1 MLFSKF
7 IKQKKAPIYG
17 FFIMGIIKAHHM
29 LAAVLS
35 LVLSFDIIGHDYI
48 IYVLQLDQ
56 GYEFRSSINN
66 LAEFSQVNYFFHVQT
81 FCIFYKKKLKP
92 CSFY

>member
-7 IKQKKAPIYG
+7 IKQKKALIYG

-29 LAAVLS
+29 LAV
-35 LVLSFDIIGHDYI
+35 VLSFDIIGHDYI

-81 FCIFYKKKLKP
+81 FCIFYKKKIETM
-92 CSFY
+92 